1 MKKSLKMDLTSVDSC
16 LNIPEKDEC
25 CICLDDFKNEE
36 DALNCKICNYKIC
49 IKCFDR
55 ISHIARDKEM
65 NKFAKTKCPCCRTL
79 NIRDFNSLSKE
90 HILYLLNASLD
101 NTHILAKAITTIS
114 KTAEN
119 KKTIEWRKVRE
130 TLEPTKIIFGL

>member
-36 DALNCKICNYKIC
+36 DAL
-49 IKCFDR
+49 
-55 ISHIARDKEM
+55 M